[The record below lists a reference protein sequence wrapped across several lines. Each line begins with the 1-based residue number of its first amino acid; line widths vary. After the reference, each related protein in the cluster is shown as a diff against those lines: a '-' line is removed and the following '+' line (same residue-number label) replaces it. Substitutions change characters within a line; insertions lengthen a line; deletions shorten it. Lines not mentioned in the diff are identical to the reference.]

1 MIQITVEGRRA
12 SVSNKELLTSG
23 SAGIEAQFVLD
34 EAWEMAPARTAVF
47 RVGDDGNKYDVPLDN
62 SLTCV
67 VPPECL
73 TVPEEVLFIGIYGGN
88 GAGTIIIPTIWVSAG
103 VIRPGTEPNTPR
115 DYQPTP
121 SALEQI
127 QIIANRAEVT
137 ASDALTLVEEKT
149 EEIDQ
154 RAQSGE
160 FNGATFIPT
169 VSAEGVI
176 SWTNDKELA
185 NPQPVSIMGPQG
197 PQGDQG
203 DKGDKGDKG
212 ETGATGATGPQG
224 PKGDTGATGPQG
236 PQGPKGDPGATDA
249 GGVSYDSTE
258 TYQAGTVGAEL
269 SNQSRQLSDKPNINL
284 GITGASVGQIIRV
297 LTVDANG
304 KPQTWEAVDEDR
316 VVTVSGTTAT
326 IVAEAGVR
334 YVCGELAELTFTPP
348 ASGLTAIRF
357 TSGTTPTVIS
367 LLPAADVKMPDDWTG
382 TLEANQVYEISFED
396 RLGLVAQWS

>member
-23 SAGIEAQFVLD
+23 SAGIEAQFTLD
-34 EAWEMAPARTAVF
+34 EAWELAPARTAVF

-137 ASDALTLVEEKT
+137 ASDALTLVEEKA

-169 VSAEGVI
+169 VSTEGVI
-176 SWTNDKELA
+176 SWTNDKGLA
-185 NPQPVSIMGPQG
+185 NPQPVNITGPQG

-203 DKGDKGDKG
+203 DKGDKGD
-212 ETGATGATGPQG
+212 TGDTGATGPQG

-249 GGVSYDSTE
+249 GGVSYDATE
-258 TYQAGTVGAEL
+258 TYQSGTVGYEVSEL
-269 SNQSRQLSDKPNINL
+269 SRQLSDLETRLKSGDEEDAELHL
-284 GITGASVGQIIRV
+284 GFY
-297 LTVDANG
+297 LNENG
-304 KPQTWEAVDEDR
+304 DLCQVDEE
-316 VVTVSGTTAT
+316 VNNG
-326 IVAEAGVR
+326 
-334 YVCGELAELTFTPP
+334 
-348 ASGLTAIRF
+348 
-357 TSGTTPTVIS
+357 
-367 LLPAADVKMPDDWTG
+367 
-382 TLEANQVYEISFED
+382 
-396 RLGLVAQWS
+396 

>member
-137 ASDALTLVEEKT
+137 ASDALTLVEEKA

-169 VSAEGVI
+169 VSTEGVI
-176 SWTNDKELA
+176 SWTNDKGLT
-185 NPQPVSIMGPQG
+185 NPQPVNITGPQG

-269 SNQSRQLSDKPNINL
+269 QNQTRHLNDK
-284 GITGASVGQIIRV
+284 ITSP
-297 LTVDANG
+297 D
-304 KPQTWEAVDEDR
+304 
-316 VVTVSGTTAT
+316 S
-326 IVAEAGVR
+326 
-334 YVCGELAELTFTPP
+334 P
-348 ASGLTAIRF
+348 ASGAFLVWNGSA
-357 TSGTTPTVIS
+357 
-367 LLPAADVKMPDDWTG
+367 W
-382 TLEANQVYEISFED
+382 
-396 RLGLVAQWS
+396 VAQTLATWQGGSY